1 MSGRSATW
9 SVLITIGVIFGAGLT
24 LGLWLNRDA
33 SRVVTRTTP
42 VNTGSYIP
50 VETGEQVVMR
60 VYREVGPAVVNI
72 VATSLTLNF
81 WMQKVP
87 QRGQGSGFVIDP
99 AGYILTNRHVVG
111 NAEDL
116 EVTFLG
122 ERKVKARLVGQDPFS
137 DLAVIKVTPFPG
149 MQVARLGSSEKLMV
163 GQRVIAIGN
172 PFGFQ
177 NTVTSGFVSALDRDL
192 RIGQRTMMGLIQ
204 TDAAINPGN
213 SGGPLINASG
223 EVIGVNTAIFTQSGG
238 FIGIGLAL
246 PIDKAKKV
254 AAQIIKWGRAIYPWI
269 GIRSSMNLTPDLAE
283 QMGLSPVQGVLI
295 FEVAAGSPAEAAGLR
310 GGTKVAYYRSRPI
323 LLGGDVILSVGGQRT
338 PTWDEYRN
346 VLLEKNVGDTV
357 QLGILRG
364 KQQFTADLKLVPDP
378 RIPR

>member
-1 MSGRSATW
+1 MRGRSTTW
-9 SVLITIGVIFGAGLT
+9 SVLVTIGVIFGAGLT

-33 SRVVTRTTP
+33 IRVETRTTP
-42 VNTGSYIP
+42 VNTGPYKP
-50 VETGEQVVMR
+50 LEAGEAVVMR
-60 VYREVGPAVVNI
+60 VYRDVGPAVVNI

-87 QRGQGSGFVIDP
+87 QRGQGTGFVIDP
-99 AGYILTNRHVVG
+99 DGYILTNSHVVG
-111 NAEDL
+111 NAGDL
-116 EVTFLG
+116 EVTFPG
-122 ERKVKARLVGQDPFS
+122 ERKVKARLVGRDPVS

-149 MQVARLGSSEKLMV
+149 MQVASLGGSERLMV

-177 NTVTSGFVSALDRDL
+177 NTVTSGFISAVDRDL

-213 SGGPLINASG
+213 SGGPLISAAG
-223 EVIGVNTAIFTQSGG
+223 RVIAVNTAIFTQSGG

-246 PIDKAKKV
+246 PIDRAKKV
-254 AAQIIKWGRAIYPWI
+254 AAQIIRWGRAIYPWI
-269 GIRSSMNLTPDLAE
+269 GIRSSMNLTPDLA
-283 QMGLSPVQGVLI
+283 QRMGLAPVKGVLI
-295 FEVAAGSPAEAAGLR
+295 FEVAAGSPAAAAGLK
-310 GGTKVAYYRSRPI
+310 GGTRVDYYLGRPI
-323 LLGGDVILSVGGQRT
+323 LLGGDVILSAAGEPT
-338 PTWDEYRN
+338 ATWDDYRN
-346 VLLEKNVGDTV
+346 VLLEKNVGDPI

-364 KQQFTADLKLVPDP
+364 KQQFTFDLNLVPDP

>member
-1 MSGRSATW
+1 M
-9 SVLITIGVIFGAGLT
+9 
-24 LGLWLNRDA
+24 
-33 SRVVTRTTP
+33 
-42 VNTGSYIP
+42 
-50 VETGEQVVMR
+50 
-60 VYREVGPAVVNI
+60 
-72 VATSLTLNF
+72 
-81 WMQKVP
+81 
-87 QRGQGSGFVIDP
+87 GQGSGFVIDP
-99 AGYILTNRHVVG
+99 AGYILTNSHVVG
-111 NAEDL
+111 NAGDL

-122 ERKVKARLVGQDPFS
+122 ERKVKARLVGRDPFS

-149 MQVARLGSSEKLMV
+149 MQMARLGSSENLMV

-213 SGGPLINASG
+213 SGGPLISASG
-223 EVIGVNTAIFTQSGG
+223 EVVAVNTAIFTQSGG

-283 QMGLSPVQGVLI
+283 RMGLSPVQGVLV
-295 FEVAAGSPAEAAGLR
+295 FEVAAGSPADAAGLK
-310 GGTKVAYYRSRPI
+310 GGTRVAYYRSRPI
-323 LLGGDVILSVGGQRT
+323 LLGGDVILSAAGHRT
-338 PTWDEYRN
+338 ATWDEYRN
-346 VLLEKNVGDTV
+346 VLLEKNVGDPV

-364 KQQFTADLKLVPDP
+364 KQKFTVDLKLVPDP